1 MAEVCSGAHRQT
13 IVMCHNYIQCGGGRK
28 RWGWRSIWGGG
39 GGGALTISS
48 AFIEEDIIL
57 THENKLRGG
66 FLPKPLNPPL
76 HAYAHDVN
84 AV

>member
-1 MAEVCSGAHRQT
+1 MGVEEY
-13 IVMCHNYIQCGGGRK
+13 M
-28 RWGWRSIWGGG
+28 GG

>member
-1 MAEVCSGAHRQT
+1 MWGR
-13 IVMCHNYIQCGGGRK
+13 GGG
-28 RWGWRSIWGGG
+28 GVYGGG
-39 GGGALTISS
+39 GGGGGGGGS
-48 AFIEEDIIL
+48 AVHLLIIL

>member
-1 MAEVCSGAHRQT
+1 MGVEEY
-13 IVMCHNYIQCGGGRK
+13 MGG
-28 RWGWRSIWGGG
+28 GGG

-66 FLPKPLNPPL
+66 FLPNPLNPPL

>member
-1 MAEVCSGAHRQT
+1 MWGREEEMGVEEY
-13 IVMCHNYIQCGGGRK
+13 MGGV
-28 RWGWRSIWGGG
+28 
-39 GGGALTISS
+39 ALTISS